1 MQANGMNYDDTS
13 QLNLQDHSEYAPTIT
28 TYNVVNE
35 GEKDEMRQD
44 MEPGGNAEDELI
56 L

>member
-1 MQANGMNYDDTS
+1 MNYDDTS

-28 TYNVVNE
+28 TFNVENE

-44 MEPGGNAEDELI
+44 MEPCGNAEDVFNN
-56 L
+56 